1 MLLQTRIHLW
11 DWLVQQISHEL
22 EVPLEQEAPQGTA
35 CLLAMTRMMKE
46 LVDSEVELVAWV
58 TTKMELLQMDN
69 RFLSR
74 SR

>member
-11 DWLVQQISHEL
+11 DWLVRPISHEL

-35 CLLAMTRMMKE
+35 CLLAMTKMVQE
-46 LVDSEVELVAWV
+46 LADSAVELVAWA
-58 TTKMELLQMDN
+58 TKEMELLQMDSHS
-69 RFLSR
+69 LSR